1 MRSSPTINSFL
12 CRTSRRFVVKLCE
25 CESTLFKFLMYSQ
38 WQHSYP
44 PLVGV
49 MRTCV
54 ASYTYSVTPVL
65 MPSSTQS
72 GVMLPLSAPTHDVN
86 GRKIH
91 EIFIPKDTNVF
102 LHIWNLNRDP
112 SIWGHDAADWK
123 PERWLAPLPASVEA
137 AKIQGVYANM

>member
-1 MRSSPTINSFL
+1 MRSSPTINSLL
-12 CRTSRRFVVKLCE
+12 CHTWRRFVAKLFE

-38 WQHSYP
+38 WRHSYP

-54 ASYTYSVTPVL
+54 ASSAYGVTPVL
-65 MPSSTQS
+65 MPSSTRTD
-72 GVMLPLSAPTHDVN
+72 VVLPLSAPTHDVN
-86 GRKIH
+86 GREIH

-112 SIWGHDAADWK
+112 SIWGDDAADWK

-137 AKIQGVYANM
+137 ANIQGVYANM